1 MAETAANAVIRYGI
15 GDYIEVGAETYAL
28 LGLGV
33 VSLDENPGAKIDK
46 QAFIND
52 RSASGTVTG
61 YENSFA
67 FDAQL
72 RTGAG
77 AEGIEFIYDIARNQK
92 TGADAEANYC
102 RVDLYKGESGATTYP
117 ARRFKVAV
125 EVASVTGAGTEIM
138 RVAGNLH
145 QVGNFEEGTFDT
157 KTKTFT
163 PATV

>member
-1 MAETAANAVIRYGI
+1 MAESANAVIRYGI
-15 GDYIEVGAETYAL
+15 GDYIQVSGETYAL

-72 RTGAG
+72 RTGTD
-77 AEGIEFIYDIARNQK
+77 AEGIEFIYGIGRDQK
-92 TGADAEANYC
+92 TGADAETYYC
-102 RVDLYKGESGATTYP
+102 RVDLYKGIGEATSYP

-125 EVASVTGAGTEIM
+125 EVAGVTGAGTEIM
-138 RVAGNLH
+138 RVTGNLH

-157 KTKTFT
+157 ATKTFT
-163 PATV
+163 SANA

>member
-1 MAETAANAVIRYGI
+1 MAEANKTVIRYGI
-15 GDYIEVGAETYAL
+15 GDYIETGASTYSL

-52 RSASGTVTG
+52 RSVSGTVTG

-77 AEGIEFIYDIARNQK
+77 AEGIEYIYGIARDQK
-92 TGADAEANYC
+92 TGSDAETYYC
-102 RVDLYKGESGATTYP
+102 RVDLYKGAGAGTTYP

-138 RVAGNLH
+138 RVTGNLH

-157 KTKTFT
+157 SAKTFT
-163 PATV
+163 PASA

>member
-1 MAETAANAVIRYGI
+1 MAEAKTVIRYGI
-15 GDYIEVGAETYAL
+15 GDYIDTGDGTFAL

-61 YENSFA
+61 YENTFA

-72 RTGAG
+72 RTGTG
-77 AEGIEFIYDIARNQK
+77 AEGIEYIYSIARDQK
-92 TGADAEANYC
+92 TGADAETYYC
-102 RVDLYKGESGATTYP
+102 RVDLYKGSSAGTSYP

-138 RVAGNLH
+138 RVTGNLH

-157 KTKTFT
+157 STKTFT
-163 PATV
+163 PAGA